1 MSARGRRVADK
12 NLNNLSPTFKLG
24 SKFNAS
30 LAHLGVLESL
40 SGLYPSSGLGPDQYM
55 CWMIWGHKE
64 ASGLILGSRWPTSQ
78 SLLVMVT
85 AMTIRCLDSPPSL
98 FFRKQHLD
106 FLLGNFLSLTPS
118 PFSSVGFDLTPSYR
132 WELMASCLATPAE
145 RETFP

>member
-1 MSARGRRVADK
+1 
-12 NLNNLSPTFKLG
+12 
-24 SKFNAS
+24 
-30 LAHLGVLESL
+30 
-40 SGLYPSSGLGPDQYM
+40 M